1 MDTKTGTPT
10 GIRLSLWLTIILLFA
25 DLSEAIDFGYH
36 PSAEEFDS
44 LLRETTKQSPW
55 SRDLLHQQ
63 QQQHQQRF
71 VHDNRGFVPRYQHQ
85 TSIRFQPPELEF
97 QLFDQDQDQP
107 SQPYVFESVEEE
119 EDVTSNAGD
128 QLHVQSDL
136 LEIKEPHRRP
146 GNSSYSS
153 SHTTFPIYFTHPTT
167 GIVYAISQVGAGG
180 AGLGTGAGAG
190 VGQSRNDS
198 NAIAIYVTK
207 AQYDADM
214 EKLRRRYEQQ
224 CQAAPP
230 GTVISTLNPSQ
241 QQQQQQQIGGI
252 TTARPQII
260 RLKKPKYPP
269 ARPSNKLP
277 KPGHRPPPVMV
288 TSGPIDH
295 VSDQLLKL
303 PHRGGTTMTTSTS
316 TSTTTRKPSTRRKRR
331 KKKKPSNDKVVKRR
345 PRPGYGGNN
354 TRNQPGPLPIILGT
368 RPSGSSTTTTR
379 PPPPAY
385 TQLEKPHM
393 PVATT
398 QPTGNN
404 VFSQHL
410 YRAGEEAGKES
421 DIGEELHKEGS
432 PGEESELREELLKEG
447 STEMKISSRRRRS
460 LEALQG
466 EKMKE
471 LKGNLSLKIRKET
484 QKRIVKKSTKRNGET
499 RRQPSLKNLK
509 KRRKAGKKPL
519 RAGDHRRQRRSL
531 QEIALESRILDPTKS
546 VGLIQGPQRAA
557 SARRVSTPP
566 RSSPRRRSKGGSAKP
581 KGKQPPQIPAP
592 KDKGKAE
599 VAHMLPTAIHLAHWN
614 HSRKETGVQRT
625 QSNLTSPRK
634 NQTSRISTPK
644 IKKKTK
650 SKERKRGRPEGSSFP
665 DLFELMG
672 DDGDYDDD
680 GKEEQDEEDEDEDE
694 DYFYGSL
701 GGNPVKRRHTEQ
713 QSDQKE
719 DSSSAEEGADF
730 GAMVEDEVTTPPTT
744 SSEEEAAAS
753 AEAASAEATSSTK
766 NSMAK
771 KKIRIRRRPVDTE
784 EDYDDD
790 DEDSGIG
797 GFFRMLFY
805 PVQVAMSRLMDGFGS
820 PEEDEDK
827 EPSGP
832 TITKYPSYTLYHNA
846 HSNEAYAEPEE
857 QEPDED
863 EEESS
868 SLGSWFSSWFG
879 LQRRTK
885 KIGSTTT
892 TTTVVPLPAPSKEPP
907 GWLES
912 WFGFGKTTTKDEE
925 EEDDYDKWFASWF
938 DSRPKRK
945 VRRRSTTSTSTTSTT
960 TTSPAAAAAAAQVP
974 ILTIVDPLR
983 NPQNWIGILAHHIV
997 NSTAT
1002 TTSNPLLQALATRM
1016 SSTRGTTSTSS
1027 TTTSTTTSRPEVP
1040 RRISY
1045 DKYQIWRLKPQDETQ
1060 VRALE
1065 DFKKAEDGVKMQWLK
1080 GPSLRG
1086 LTDVLVPPKM
1096 LVDFQGTLNYEGIA
1110 HEVLIFDVGK
1120 AIAYERSKED
1130 YLHTTRPSKHQPSRA
1145 TTPPPMSWN
1154 RYHNHDEIVK
1164 YLETVRMRH
1173 PQLVELI
1180 HIGRSYEGRPLIV
1193 VKIESKQAS
1202 SHTGNSDNPVTRK
1215 RPKRKHKAGQ
1225 ANAVFVEAGAQGLA
1239 WIGPA
1244 TATWM
1249 IAELLRL
1256 MKTNKSS
1263 EEVEFIRNTTWYVM
1277 PVLNPDGYAYSHEF
1291 DRFWKK
1297 SRSQHQ
1303 TPPPSGLLDSAMTWL
1318 QQKRGPDKVCYGVD
1332 LDRNWLYQW
1341 GKRGSSKAPCNEF
1354 FAGPTPFS
1362 EPETKAVSE
1371 FLMDYRTQIKLYIS
1385 LQAYGQII
1393 SYPVKANSTFNSE
1406 RLDDFLDVAMVGTD
1420 GLRKKGSKSRYK
1432 VDASNDLIE
1441 QRSGC
1446 ADAFAAY
1453 EIGIPFSYTLQL
1465 ADNGVHGYLLP
1476 SSAIEPTAR
1485 DAFEIISGMM
1495 DYI

>member
-1 MDTKTGTPT
+1 MATKTGTRTPT
-10 GIRLSLWLTIILLFA
+10 GTKLWLWLSIILLFA

-55 SRDLLHQQ
+55 SRDLLQHQ
-63 QQQHQQRF
+63 QQQHQRF
-71 VHDNRGFVPRYQHQ
+71 VLENRGFVPRYQHQ
-85 TSIRFQPPELEF
+85 TSIRFQPPELDF

-119 EDVTSNAGD
+119 EDATSAAGD

-136 LEIKEPHRRP
+136 LEIKEPTRRP
-146 GNSSYSS
+146 SNTSSFTSTS
-153 SHTTFPIYFTHPTT
+153 FPIYFTHPTT
-167 GIVYAISQVGAGG
+167 GIVYAISQVGGAGG
-180 AGLGTGAGAG
+180 AGG
-190 VGQSRNDS
+190 VDLPPIAGQSRNDS
-198 NAIAIYVTK
+198 NSIAIYVTK

-224 CQAAPP
+224 CQAAAPP

-241 QQQQQQQIGGI
+241 IQQQQQNGGI

-260 RLKKPKYPP
+260 RLKKPKYP
-269 ARPSNKLP
+269 AGRPSNKLP

-303 PHRGGTTMTTSTS
+303 PHRGTGTTS
-316 TSTTTRKPSTRRKRR
+316 TSTTTTTTRKPNTRRKRR
-331 KKKKPSNDKVVKRR
+331 KKKKPSKDKVVKR
-345 PRPGYGGNN
+345 RPGYGGNN

-368 RPSGSSTTTTR
+368 RPSGSDSTTR
-379 PPPPAY
+379 APLPAY

-398 QPTGNN
+398 QPTGSN

-410 YRAGEEAGKES
+410 YRAEGEPEEVHGIS
-421 DIGEELHKEGS
+421 EELHESSPGLLEEGS
-432 PGEESELREELLKEG
+432 PKAESP
-447 STEMKISSRRRRS
+447 SRRRRS
-460 LEALQG
+460 LEALKEG
-466 EKMKE
+466 KKKE
-471 LKGNLSLKIRKET
+471 LRRDSAIKSRKGTEAAGRKE
-484 QKRIVKKSTKRNGET
+484 KKSSRRNGEES
-499 RRQPSLKNLK
+499 RRQHSLKDLK
-509 KRRKAGKKPL
+509 KWRKALKNSL
-519 RAGDHRRQRRSL
+519 REGETQPVHRRQRRSL
-531 QEIALESRILDPTKS
+531 QETKIQDHTKS
-546 VGLIQGPQRAA
+546 KGFLPETQRVA

-566 RSSPRRRSKGGSAKP
+566 RSSPRRRSKGGSSTPTKAKP
-581 KGKQPPQIPAP
+581 KAKQPPQTPAP

-614 HSRKETGVQRT
+614 HSRKEHEGAQKPP
-625 QSNLTSPRK
+625 SNRPSLKS
-634 NQTSRISTPK
+634 NQTARITTQK
-644 IKKKTK
+644 MKKKTK
-650 SKERKRGRPEGSSFP
+650 AKDHKRGRPEGSSFP
-665 DLFELMG
+665 DLFELMA

-680 GKEEQDEEDEDEDE
+680 DDDDGKEQQDDEDEDEDE

-701 GGNPVKRRHTEQ
+701 GGNPVKRRHTTEQ

-730 GAMVEDEVTTPPTT
+730 GAMVVEDEVTTPPAT
-744 SSEEEAAAS
+744 SSEEEAS
-753 AEAASAEATSSTK
+753 STEATSSTK

-827 EPSGP
+827 EPPGP
-832 TITKYPSYTLYHNA
+832 TISKYPSYTMYHNA

-857 QEPDED
+857 QEEAEED
-863 EEESS
+863 EEAS
-868 SLGSWFSSWFG
+868 SLGNWFSSWFG
-879 LQRRTK
+879 LQRKTK

-892 TTTVVPLPAPSKEPP
+892 TTVLPLPTPSKEPP

-912 WFGFGKTTTKDEE
+912 WFGFGKTTAKDEEE

-1016 SSTRGTTSTSS
+1016 SSTRGTTSTTSS

-1040 RRISY
+1040 RRINY
-1045 DKYQIWRLKPQDETQ
+1045 DKYQIWRLKPQDEAQ
-1060 VRALE
+1060 VKALE

-1130 YLHTTRPSKHQPSRA
+1130 YLHTTHRPSKQQPSRA
-1145 TTPPPMSWN
+1145 TIPPSMTWN

-1193 VKIESKQAS
+1193 VKIESKQAGS
-1202 SHTGNSDNPVTRK
+1202 FTGNSDNPVAAK

-1263 EEVEFIRNTTWYVM
+1263 DEVELIRNTTWYVM
-1277 PVLNPDGYAYSHEF
+1277 PVLNPDGYAYSHEY

-1303 TPPPSGLLDSAMTWL
+1303 APAPSGLLDSAMTWL

-1385 LQAYGQII
+1385 LQAYGQVI

>member
-1 MDTKTGTPT
+1 MVAGLPVL
-10 GIRLSLWLTIILLFA
+10 LSIAIVIVIVIPP
-25 DLSEAIDFGYH
+25 SIAIDFGYH

-44 LLRETTKQSPW
+44 LVRQSQSW
-55 SRDLLHQQ
+55 GRDLL
-63 QQQHQQRF
+63 QHRRVVQDR
-71 VHDNRGFVPRYQHQ
+71 RFVPRYQHQ
-85 TSIRFQPPELEF
+85 TSIRFEPPELEF
-97 QLFDQDQDQP
+97 QLFPDQDQNP
-107 SQPYVFESVEEE
+107 NQPYVFESVE
-119 EDVTSNAGD
+119 DGQPAAD
-128 QLHVQSDL
+128 QFHVQSEL
-136 LEIKEPHRRP
+136 LEIKEPSP
-146 GNSSYSS
+146 KPKPKPKPKPSNS
-153 SHTTFPIYFTHPTT
+153 TTFPIYFTHPTT
-167 GIVYAISQVGAGG
+167 GIVYAISQVGGG
-180 AGLGTGAGAG
+180 NANANLISTQG
-190 VGQSRNDS
+190 RNDS
-198 NAIAIYVTK
+198 NSIAIYVTK
-207 AQYDADM
+207 AQYDADL
-214 EKLRRRYEQQ
+214 ESLRRQYERH
-224 CQAAPP
+224 CQAIPP
-230 GTVISTLNPSQ
+230 GTVISTLNPVHQ
-241 QQQQQQQIGGI
+241 GG

-260 RLKKPKYPP
+260 RLKKPKNPKNP
-269 ARPSNKLP
+269 KNSLSQPSNKLP
-277 KPGHRPPPVMV
+277 KPSHRPPPVMV
-288 TSGPIDH
+288 TSGPVDH

-303 PHRGGTTMTTSTS
+303 PHRSGSSTT
-316 TSTTTRKPSTRRKRR
+316 TSTTTSTTSRPNTRRKRR
-331 KKKKPSNDKVVKRR
+331 KKKPKNKTKVIKK
-345 PRPGYGGNN
+345 RPGYNSS
-354 TRNQPGPLPIILGT
+354 RNHSQGPLPIILGK
-368 RPSGSSTTTTR
+368 RPTSSSTTSSTTTR
-379 PPPPAY
+379 PPPAY
-385 TQLEKPHM
+385 SQLEKPT
-393 PVATT
+393 A
-398 QPTGNN
+398 N

-410 YRAGEEAGKES
+410 FRT
-421 DIGEELHKEGS
+421 
-432 PGEESELREELLKEG
+432 GEESAEESETVEEQKPLSL
-447 STEMKISSRRRRS
+447 RRRRS
-460 LEALQG
+460 LEDSAG
-466 EKMKE
+466 
-471 LKGNLSLKIRKET
+471 GRRRASSLKTLTK
-484 QKRIVKKSTKRNGET
+484 QKVGKTD
-499 RRQPSLKNLK
+499 SLKNLK
-509 KRRKAGKKPL
+509 SRETPEES
-519 RAGDHRRQRRSL
+519 RASETIHTRHRRSL
-531 QEIALESRILDPTKS
+531 DKPNNSTKQERKTLSKGS
-546 VGLIQGPQRAA
+546 QRVVA
-557 SARRVSTPP
+557 ARRVSTPP
-566 RSSPRRRSKGGSAKP
+566 KRRSPKGSSRRRRTKQQPTQTQTQTPSQKTEKNSGGP
-581 KGKQPPQIPAP
+581 L
-592 KDKGKAE
+592 
-599 VAHMLPTAIHLAHWN
+599 HLPTALHLLHRNHRN
-614 HSRKETGVQRT
+614 HSQDEGPQV
-625 QSNLTSPRK
+625 NP
-634 NQTSRISTPK
+634 STNR
-644 IKKKTK
+644 KKKNKTK
-650 SKERKRGRPEGSSFP
+650 TKTKERKRGRPELPSFNI
-665 DLFELMG
+665 FELMS
-672 DDGDYDDD
+672 DGDYED
-680 GKEEQDEEDEDEDE
+680 ENEEDEDYYFEDGE
-694 DYFYGSL
+694 RDRDQPSS
-701 GGNPVKRRHTEQ
+701 TEA
-713 QSDQKE
+713 QSDLKE

-730 GAMVEDEVTTPPTT
+730 GAMVEEETTTAT
-744 SSEEEAAAS
+744 SMSSSEEE
-753 AEAASAEATSSTK
+753 EVDATSSTK

-771 KKIRIRRRPVDTE
+771 KKIRIKRRPVDSD
-784 EDYDDD
+784 EDYDD

-797 GFFRMLFY
+797 GFFRMIFY

-820 PEEDEDK
+820 PDDEDDK
-827 EPSGP
+827 EPASP
-832 TITKYPSYTLYHNA
+832 PVSKYPSYTLYHSA
-846 HSNEAYAEPEE
+846 HSNEAYAEPEDE
-857 QEPDED
+857 EGDED
-863 EEESS
+863 GDA

-892 TTTVVPLPAPSKEPP
+892 APLPLPPPTKEPP

-912 WFGFGKTTTKDEE
+912 WFGFGKTTAEPE
-925 EEDDYDKWFASWF
+925 AEDDYDKWFSSWF

-960 TTSPAAAAAAAQVP
+960 TTTHTPSAAAAAQVP

-997 NSTAT
+997 NSTGSAIST

-1016 SSTRGTTSTSS
+1016 TTRGTSS
-1027 TTTSTTTSRPEVP
+1027 TTTTTSRPEVP

-1045 DKYQIWRLKPQDETQ
+1045 DKYQIWRLKPQDEAQ

-1065 DFKKAEDGVKMQWLK
+1065 EFKKGEDGFKMHWLK

-1120 AIAYERSKED
+1120 AIAYELTKED
-1130 YLHTTRPSKHQPSRA
+1130 YLHTTRPSKPRP
-1145 TTPPPMSWN
+1145 TVPPAMTWN

-1193 VKIESKQAS
+1193 VKIESKQSAAA
-1202 SHTGNSDNPVTRK
+1202 TNSEGPHNVK
-1215 RPKRKHKAGQ
+1215 RPKRKRKSGQ

-1256 MKTNKSS
+1256 MKSNKSN
-1263 EEVEFIRNTTWYVM
+1263 EDVEFIRNTTWYVM
-1277 PVLNPDGYAYSHEF
+1277 PVLNPDGYAYSHEY

-1303 TPPPSGLLDSAMTWL
+1303 APPPSGLLDSAMTWL
-1318 QQKRGPDKVCYGVD
+1318 QQKRDPEKVCHGVD
-1332 LDRNWLYQW
+1332 LDRNWLYHW

-1354 FAGPTPFS
+1354 YAGPAPFS

-1385 LQAYGQII
+1385 LQAYGQVI

-1485 DAFEIISGMM
+1485 DAFEIISGML

>member
-10 GIRLSLWLTIILLFA
+10 GIKLCLWLTIILLFT

-36 PSAEEFDS
+36 PSAEEFDT

-55 SRDLLHQQ
+55 SRDLLQQ
-63 QQQHQQRF
+63 QQQQQRF
-71 VHDNRGFVPRYQHQ
+71 IHDNRGFVPRYQHQ
-85 TSIRFQPPELEF
+85 TSIRFQPPELDF

-107 SQPYVFESVEEE
+107 SQPYVFESVEED
-119 EDVTSNAGD
+119 DVAASAGD
-128 QLHVQSDL
+128 QLHVQSEL
-136 LEIKEPHRRP
+136 LEIKEPTRRP

-153 SHTTFPIYFTHPTT
+153 PSTFPIYFTHPTT

-180 AGLGTGAGAG
+180 EGLGAAAGGG
-190 VGQSRNDS
+190 VGLPPTAGQSRNDS

-214 EKLRRRYEQQ
+214 EKLRRRYEHQ
-224 CQAAPP
+224 CQVAPP

-241 QQQQQQQIGGI
+241 QHQQQIGGI

-269 ARPSNKLP
+269 GRPSNKLP

-316 TSTTTRKPSTRRKRR
+316 TSTTTTTRKPSTRRKRR
-331 KKKKPSNDKVVKRR
+331 KKKKPSKDKVVKRR

-354 TRNQPGPLPIILGT
+354 TRNQPGPLPIILGK

-398 QPTGNN
+398 QPTASN

-410 YRAGEEAGKES
+410 YRAGGEPVEES
-421 DIGEELHKEGS
+421 DTREELHEEGS
-432 PGEESELREELLKEG
+432 PGEESELKEELLKNG
-447 STEMKISSRRRRS
+447 SREVESPSRRRRF
-460 LEALQG
+460 LEAPQG
-466 EKMKE
+466 
-471 LKGNLSLKIRKET
+471 GNKKASRRDPSLKKAEET
-484 QKRIVKKSTKRNGET
+484 QDKKRKKKTAKKSSRRNGEIRRTLSKPKNWRKAVKKSLK
-499 RRQPSLKNLK
+499 SL
-509 KRRKAGKKPL
+509 
-519 RAGDHRRQRRSL
+519 DHRRQRRSL
-531 QEIALESRILDPTKS
+531 QVITPETKIQDPTKS
-546 VGLIQGPQRAA
+546 SGLIQGPQRVV

-566 RSSPRRRSKGGSAKP
+566 RSTPRRRSKGSSSKP
-581 KGKQPPQIPAP
+581 KTKQPPQTPVP

-614 HSRKETGVQRT
+614 HSRKEQGVQRT
-625 QSNLTSPRK
+625 QSDPLTSLKK
-634 NQTSRISTPK
+634 NQTARISTPK
-644 IKKKTK
+644 LNKKSK

-680 GKEEQDEEDEDEDE
+680 GKEEQDEDDEDEDE
-694 DYFYGSL
+694 DYFYGK
-701 GGNPVKRRHTEQ
+701 PVRRRHTEQ

-730 GAMVEDEVTTPPTT
+730 GAMVEDEVTTPPAT
-744 SSEEEAAAS
+744 SSEEEATTS
-753 AEAASAEATSSTK
+753 AEVTSSTK

-805 PVQVAMSRLMDGFGS
+805 PVQVAMSRIMDGFSS

-832 TITKYPSYTLYHNA
+832 MISKYPSYTLYHNA
-846 HSNEAYAEPEE
+846 HSNEAYAEPED
-857 QEPDED
+857 QDQDED

-879 LQRRTK
+879 LQRKTK

-892 TTTVVPLPAPSKEPP
+892 TTTVVPLPTPSKEPP

-912 WFGFGKTTTKDEE
+912 WFGFGKTNTKDEE

-1027 TTTSTTTSRPEVP
+1027 TTTSTTTSKPEVP
-1040 RRISY
+1040 RRINY

-1130 YLHTTRPSKHQPSRA
+1130 YLHTTRPSKHQSSRP
-1145 TTPPPMSWN
+1145 TIPPPMTWN

-1202 SHTGNSDNPVTRK
+1202 LYTGNSDGPVTGK

-1256 MKTNKSS
+1256 MKTNKSN

-1277 PVLNPDGYAYSHEF
+1277 PVLNPDGYAYSHEY

-1303 TPPPSGLLDSAMTWL
+1303 APPPSGLLDSAMTWL
-1318 QQKRGPDKVCYGVD
+1318 QQKRGPEKVCYGVD

-1354 FAGPTPFS
+1354 YAGPTPFS

-1385 LQAYGQII
+1385 LQAYGQVI

>member
-1 MDTKTGTPT
+1 MATKTGTPT
-10 GIRLSLWLTIILLFA
+10 KLWPWLSIVLLFA

-44 LLRETTKQSPW
+44 LLRETTKQSTW
-55 SRDLLHQQ
+55 SRDLLQQQ
-63 QQQHQQRF
+63 QQQHHQRF

-85 TSIRFQPPELEF
+85 TSIRFQPPELDF
-97 QLFDQDQDQP
+97 QLFDQDQDQDQP
-107 SQPYVFESVEEE
+107 SQPYVFESVEEAE
-119 EDVTSNAGD
+119 EASD

-146 GNSSYSS
+146 DNTTSS
-153 SHTTFPIYFTHPTT
+153 SHSTFPIYFTHPST
-167 GIVYAISQVGAGG
+167 GIVYAISQVGGAGAAAGSGLTGLTGG
-180 AGLGTGAGAG
+180 AG
-190 VGQSRNDS
+190 GQSRNDS

-214 EKLRRRYEQQ
+214 EKLRRRYEHQ
-224 CQAAPP
+224 CQVAPP
-230 GTVISTLNPSQ
+230 GTVISTLNPGQIPQ
-241 QQQQQQQIGGI
+241 QQQMGGV

-269 ARPSNKLP
+269 VRPSNKLP

-303 PHRGGTTMTTSTS
+303 PHRGGTTTTSTT
-316 TSTTTRKPSTRRKRR
+316 TSTTTRKPNTRRKRR
-331 KKKKPSNDKVVKRR
+331 KKKKPSKVKVAKRR
-345 PRPGYGGNN
+345 PRPGYGVNN
-354 TRNQPGPLPIILGT
+354 TRHQPGPLPIILGT
-368 RPSGSSTTTTR
+368 RPSGSSSTTTR

-398 QPTGNN
+398 QPTGSN

-410 YRAGEEAGKES
+410 QRAGEEPGEES
-421 DIGEELHKEGS
+421 QRGEELHEEGS
-432 PGEESELREELLKEG
+432 PGESP
-447 STEMKISSRRRRS
+447 SRRRRS
-460 LEALQG
+460 LGASE
-466 EKMKE
+466 ERKE
-471 LKGNLSLKIRKET
+471 ESRRDSSLKNRRKEESRRDSSSKIRKREG
-484 QKRIVKKSTKRNGET
+484 KRTEERQEMKSTRRNGET
-499 RRQPSLKNLK
+499 RRLPALKNLK
-509 KRRKAGKKPL
+509 KWRKAVKKAL
-519 RAGDHRRQRRSL
+519 REGETQPVQRRQRRSL
-531 QEIALESRILDPTKS
+531 QEITPGTKS
-546 VGLIQGPQRAA
+546 YNPERVAT
-557 SARRVSTPP
+557 ARRVSTPP
-566 RSSPRRRSKGGSAKP
+566 KSTPRRRSKGSSSSKP
-581 KGKQPPQIPAP
+581 KAKQPPQTPAP

-614 HSRKETGVQRT
+614 HSREQQGVQKP
-625 QSNLTSPRK
+625 QSSLGSLKK
-634 NQTSRISTPK
+634 NQTGRITTPK
-644 IKKKTK
+644 VKKKTK
-650 SKERKRGRPEGSSFP
+650 NKERKRGRPEGSSFP

-672 DDGDYDDD
+672 DDGDYEDD
-680 GKEEQDEEDEDEDE
+680 GKEEQDDDDEDEDEDEEE

-701 GGNPVKRRHTEQ
+701 GGSAVKRRHTEQ

-730 GAMVEDEVTTPPTT
+730 GAMVEEEEEVTTPPAT
-744 SSEEEAAAS
+744 SSEEEAAES
-753 AEAASAEATSSTK
+753 TEATSSTK

-771 KKIRIRRRPVDTE
+771 KKKIRIRRRPADTEE

-827 EPSGP
+827 EPPGP
-832 TITKYPSYTLYHNA
+832 TISKYPSYTLYHNA
-846 HSNEAYAEPEE
+846 HSNEAYAEEPEGQDHD
-857 QEPDED
+857 QEED
-863 EEESS
+863 EEEGS

-885 KIGSTTT
+885 KIGSTT

-912 WFGFGKTTTKDEE
+912 WFGFGKTTTKDED

-938 DSRPKRK
+938 ESRPKRK
-945 VRRRSTTSTSTTSTT
+945 VRRRSTTSTSTSTSTTSTT
-960 TTSPAAAAAAAQVP
+960 TTSPSAAAAAAQVP

-1016 SSTRGTTSTSS
+1016 TSTRGTTSTSS

-1045 DKYQIWRLKPQDETQ
+1045 DKYQIWRLKPQDEAQ

-1130 YLHTTRPSKHQPSRA
+1130 YLHTTRPSKQQPTRA
-1145 TTPPPMSWN
+1145 TSPPAMSWN

-1193 VKIESKQAS
+1193 VKIESKQGSFAG
-1202 SHTGNSDNPVTRK
+1202 TGDGPATGK

-1256 MKTNKSS
+1256 MKTNKSN
-1263 EEVEFIRNTTWYVM
+1263 EDVEFIRNTTWYVM
-1277 PVLNPDGYAYSHEF
+1277 PVLNPDGYAYSHEY

-1303 TPPPSGLLDSAMTWL
+1303 APAPSGLLDSAMTWL

-1385 LQAYGQII
+1385 LQAYGQVI

-1420 GLRKKGSKSRYK
+1420 GLRKKGSKARYK

>member
-1 MDTKTGTPT
+1 MDTQTGTPT
-10 GIRLSLWLTIILLFA
+10 KLWLWLSIILLFG

-44 LLRETTKQSPW
+44 LLRETTKQSSW
-55 SRDLLHQQ
+55 SRDLLQQ
-63 QQQHQQRF
+63 QQQHHHQRF

-85 TSIRFQPPELEF
+85 TSIRFQPPELDF

-107 SQPYVFESVEEE
+107 SQPYVFESVEE
-119 EDVTSNAGD
+119 DASSVGD
-128 QLHVQSDL
+128 QLHVQSEL
-136 LEIKEPHRRP
+136 LEIKEPNRRPSP

-153 SHTTFPIYFTHPTT
+153 TSTSFPIYFTHPST

-180 AGLGTGAGAG
+180 AGGLEGSG
-190 VGQSRNDS
+190 VIAGQSRNDS

-224 CQAAPP
+224 CQQPFAPP

-241 QQQQQQQIGGI
+241 NQHHQQQQMGGI

-277 KPGHRPPPVMV
+277 KPSHRPPPVMV

-303 PHRGGTTMTTSTS
+303 PHRGGTTIATSTS
-316 TSTTTRKPSTRRKRR
+316 TSTTRRPSTLRKRR
-331 KKKKPSNDKVVKRR
+331 KKKKTTKDKVAKRR

-354 TRNQPGPLPIILGT
+354 TRNQPGPLPIILGK
-368 RPSGSSTTTTR
+368 RPSGSSTTTK
-379 PPPPAY
+379 PPLPAY

-398 QPTGNN
+398 QPTGN
-404 VFSQHL
+404 VFSQHF
-410 YRAGEEAGKES
+410 YRAGEEPGEDSEKLEES
-421 DIGEELHKEGS
+421 GEEGSKEGS
-432 PGEESELREELLKEG
+432 KEAGTGEN
-447 STEMKISSRRRRS
+447 SSRRRRS
-460 LEALQG
+460 LEDLHEG
-466 EKMKE
+466 KE
-471 LKGNLSLKIRKET
+471 GPTKNQEDKEDLRRKE
-484 QKRIVKKSTKRNGET
+484 KNLVNSTKINGET
-499 RRQPSLKNLK
+499 KRLHSLKNLK
-509 KRRKAGKKPL
+509 TWRKALKSSLRREENSPKPFQA
-519 RAGDHRRQRRSL
+519 RTHRRQRRAL
-531 QEIALESRILDPTKS
+531 QENTPETGIQDPKKS
-546 VGLIQGPQRAA
+546 LGPPRVV

-566 RSSPRRRSKGGSAKP
+566 RSTPRRRSKGSSSKP
-581 KGKQPPQIPAP
+581 KTKQPPQTPAP
-592 KDKGKAE
+592 KDKGKAD

-614 HSRKETGVQRT
+614 HTRKEHET
-625 QSNLTSPRK
+625 QKTPSNPTSLRK
-634 NQTSRISTPK
+634 NQTERIIPPK
-644 IKKKTK
+644 LKKKTK

-665 DLFELMG
+665 DLFELMA
-672 DDGDYDDD
+672 DDDDDYDED
-680 GKEEQDEEDEDEDE
+680 GKEDQDEDDE
-694 DYFYGSL
+694 DYFYGSF
-701 GGNPVKRRHTEQ
+701 GGNQAKRRHTGQ

-730 GAMVEDEVTTPPTT
+730 GAMEEEVTTPTATT
-744 SSEEEAAAS
+744 SSEEEAES
-753 AEAASAEATSSTK
+753 EATSSTK
-766 NSMAK
+766 NSMPK

-820 PEEDEDK
+820 PEEDEQ
-827 EPSGP
+827 PPGP
-832 TITKYPSYTLYHNA
+832 TISKYPSYTLYHNA

-857 QEPDED
+857 QEEAEE

-892 TTTVVPLPAPSKEPP
+892 TTVVPLPTPAKEPP

-912 WFGFGKTTTKDEE
+912 WFGFGKTTATPEAEEE

-960 TTSPAAAAAAAQVP
+960 TTSPAAAAGAAQVP

-1016 SSTRGTTSTSS
+1016 TSTRGTTSTS
-1027 TTTSTTTSRPEVP
+1027 TSTTTSRPEVP
-1040 RRISY
+1040 RRINY

-1065 DFKKAEDGVKMQWLK
+1065 DFKKGEDGVKMQWLK

-1130 YLHTTRPSKHQPSRA
+1130 YLHTTRPSKQQPLRA
-1145 TTPPPMSWN
+1145 TIPPPMTWN

-1193 VKIESKQAS
+1193 VKIESKQGS
-1202 SHTGNSDNPVTRK
+1202 SSLVGNSDGGQPVAAK

-1256 MKTNKSS
+1256 MKTNKSTD
-1263 EEVEFIRNTTWYVM
+1263 EVEFIRNTTWYVM
-1277 PVLNPDGYAYSHEF
+1277 PVLNPDGYAYSHEY

-1303 TPPPSGLLDSAMTWL
+1303 APAPSGLLDSAMTWL
-1318 QQKRGPDKVCYGVD
+1318 QQKRGTDKVCYGVD

-1385 LQAYGQII
+1385 LQAYGQVI